1 MSDDEHPVW
10 RTLQPVAA
18 AVGGELL
25 PPGERTPGDIS
36 LEFEG
41 ETVGVLRLGGLDGAL
56 GRLIESVER
65 ELGDSL
71 PNLSRTGKQ
80 AAVRLLYERG
90 AFLLRKG
97 VEDVATAHPGI
108 LEAAAI
114 GIPHAQS
121 GEAVR
126 LFVVKRDPELTADDI
141 IAHCREN
148 LTGYKIPREV
158 VFRDEL
164 PKTNVGKILR
174 RELRD

>member
-1 MSDDEHPVW
+1 MNSDGPAGSGTSGNDDSLTSHSEHPVW
-10 RTLQPVAA
+10 RMLQPVAA

-25 PPGERTPGDIS
+25 PPSERTPGDIP
-36 LEFEG
+36 LDFGG

-97 VEDVATAHPGI
+97 VEDVAAAMGVSRITIYNYISAMEQPAPRPDGR
-108 LEAAAI
+108 EA
-114 GIPHAQS
+114 
-121 GEAVR
+121 
-126 LFVVKRDPELTADDI
+126 
-141 IAHCREN
+141 
-148 LTGYKIPREV
+148 
-158 VFRDEL
+158 
-164 PKTNVGKILR
+164 
-174 RELRD
+174 